1 MEKNEID
8 ALIHLLDDP
17 DSEIYSHVKEK
28 LVSIGKH
35 VIPTL
40 ETAWEESMNPNLQ
53 ERIEYIIHKIQ
64 FDGLLDDFR
73 QWKKS
78 EEPKL
83 FEGAMLVA
91 KYRYPELDV
100 DELRYQLDEIKRAIW
115 LEQNYNLTPIEQ
127 INVFNHVFYT
137 IEGFAGK
144 AITNLNPNNFF
155 LNTVLESHTG
165 NSLSLGIIYLIIA
178 RELDIPVYGV
188 NLPRHFI
195 LAYTKS
201 FISPYTSSKEKQ
213 SNVIFY
219 INPLNKG
226 AIFTRNEIQSYLKKM
241 ELEDDAAY
249 FSPCSDG
256 LVVQL
261 LMENLIQAYQDEY
274 DHDKVE
280 ELQLL
285 LNILLK

>member
-1 MEKNEID
+1 MKQNEIE

-17 DSEIYSHVKEK
+17 DGEIYSHVKEK
-28 LVSIGKH
+28 LVSYGKP

-64 FDGLLDDFR
+64 FDGLYGDFAN
-73 QWKKS
+73 WAKS

-83 FEGAMLVA
+83 FEGASLIA
-91 KYRYPELDV
+91 KYRYPDLDV
-100 DELRYQLDEIKRAIW
+100 EDLRHQLDEIKRAIW

-127 INVFNHVFYT
+127 INVFNHVFYS

-144 AITNLNPNNFF
+144 AISNLNPNNFY
-155 LNTVLESHTG
+155 LNTVVETHTG
-165 NSLSLGIIYLIIA
+165 NSLSLGIIYLILA

-201 FISPYTSSKEKQ
+201 FISPYTSSQEKQ

-226 AIFTRNEIQSYLKKM
+226 AIFTRNEIQSYLKKVD
-241 ELEDDAAY
+241 LEENKAF
-249 FSPCSDG
+249 FSPCTDK
-256 LVVQL
+256 VVVNL
-261 LMENLIQAYQDEY
+261 LLENLIQAYQDEY
-274 DHDKVE
+274 AHDKVE
-280 ELQLL
+280 ELQQLL
-285 LNILLK
+285 DILL